1 MKPEQA
7 LNIIKQTLDLT
18 LKAGVI
24 PNIESAEILLSAF
37 TYIKNQILE
46 PQKINNV

>member
-7 LNIIKQTLDLT
+7 INIIKQTLDLT

-24 PNIESAEILLSAF
+24 PNVESAEVLLSAF
-37 TYIKNQILE
+37 SYIKTQILQ
-46 PQKINNV
+46 PQKIENV